1 MNAARFARSLV
12 EDGVEPRLAQ
22 SLAEHLADEID
33 RTVATK
39 EHVEMVVTREVQGLR
54 VEMREE
60 FQHFDA
66 RISERLDTFQDRVTR
81 RFDAFESGM
90 TRRFDG
96 FESEMTRRF
105 DGFESGMTRR
115 FDAFQNQITQRFDSH
130 TRWLMTSLIVL
141 FLAML
146 GNIIKDF
153 LR

>member
-12 EDGVEPRLAQ
+12 EDGVEPKLAQ

-54 VEMREE
+54 VEMHEE

-66 RISERLDTFQDRVTR
+66 RITERLDTFQDRVAR
-81 RFDAFESGM
+81 RFDA
-90 TRRFDG
+90 

-105 DGFESGMTRR
+105 EAFESAMTRR
-115 FDAFQNQITQRFDSH
+115 FDAFQNQITQRLDSH
-130 TRWLMTSLIVL
+130 SRWLMTSLIVL

>member
-1 MNAARFARSLV
+1 MNAARFARNLV
-12 EDGVEPRLAQ
+12 EDGVEPKLAQ

-39 EHVEMVVTREVQGLR
+39 EHVETVVTREVQQLR
-54 VEMREE
+54 VEMHEE
-60 FQHFDA
+60 FQRFDG
-66 RISERLDTFQDRVTR
+66 RVTDRLDTFQDQMTR
-81 RFDAFESGM
+81 RFDA
-90 TRRFDG
+90 

-105 DGFESGMTRR
+105 DAFESAMTRR
-115 FDAFQNQITQRFDSH
+115 FDTFQSQITQRLDSQS
-130 TRWLMTSLIVL
+130 RWLMTSLIVL